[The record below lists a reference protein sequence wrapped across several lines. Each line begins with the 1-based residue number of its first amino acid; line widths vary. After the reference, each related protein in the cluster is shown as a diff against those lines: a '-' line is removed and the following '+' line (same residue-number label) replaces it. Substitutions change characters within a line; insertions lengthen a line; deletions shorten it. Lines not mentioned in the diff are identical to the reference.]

1 MGLGMIVGNLFSL
14 LILVLG
20 TRTTDLRYKPRIDLA
35 DPHLRRF
42 FILLGPVMLSSIVVE
57 INQIIDRNLASSLA
71 SGTVSALNYASK
83 VNNVFSGLM
92 GASIGVAFYPKM
104 SELAAAGD
112 TDALKAQ
119 VVNGIK
125 LLLPMLVPLALG
137 LILLAE
143 PLIRLLLE
151 RGAFRPED
159 TARTAQCL
167 RLYAIGLLAG
177 NLNPLLSRAYYAR
190 QKTRLVAI
198 LSTVSVAIGIAL
210 DFLLI
215 GPLQARGLAL
225 ATSVSGTVSFILFFT
240 FLRRALGSLQVFSSR
255 LEWLKFGL
263 ALAAMSGLV
272 WLGKAWLPLMAG
284 SYQQTLFLTVGLVA
298 AAALVYLALMFA
310 LRTETSRFALQA
322 LGRWRDSRRTKTT
335 QE

>member
-1 MGLGMIVGNLFSL
+1 
-14 LILVLG
+14 
-20 TRTTDLRYKPRIDLA
+20 
-35 DPHLRRF
+35 
-42 FILLGPVMLSSIVVE
+42 VVE
-57 INQIIDRNLASSLA
+57 INQIIDRSLASSLA

-83 VNNVFSGLM
+83 VNNVFSALM
-92 GASIGVAFYPKM
+92 GAAIGTAFYPKM

-119 VVNGIK
+119 ITNGIK
-125 LLLPMLVPLALG
+125 LLLPILVPLALG

-143 PLIRLLLE
+143 QLVRILLE

-177 NLNPLLSRAYYAR
+177 NLNPLLSRAYYAQ
-190 QKTRLVAI
+190 QKTRLVAV
-198 LSTVSVAIGIAL
+198 LSAISVAIGIAL

-225 ATSVSGTVSFILFFT
+225 ATSVSTTISFVLYYV
-240 FLRRALGSLQVFSSR
+240 FLRRTFGPLRFFTNR

-263 ALAAMSGLV
+263 ALSAMSGFV
-272 WLGKAWLPLMAG
+272 WLGKDCLPLLTG
-284 SYQQTLFLTVGLVA
+284 S
-298 AAALVYLALMFA
+298 
-310 LRTETSRFALQA
+310 
-322 LGRWRDSRRTKTT
+322 
-335 QE
+335 